1 MAGFSVGGLATGLDT
16 KTMIAQ
22 LLQVERSAQAGPKRR
37 KAEADQRSQ
46 AMSDLIS
53 LMKEVHTAAEGVDT
67 DSEAAAVTATS
78 TDTDK
83 FTVTGDGNA
92 LPGSYSLAISRL
104 AKAQK
109 DMATLGTSL
118 TDSIQEGTYTIQVA
132 GEDAVDFVVDGN
144 NNTLSGFI
152 SAINSSESGVT
163 ASTIFDGTDYTL
175 VLTAEESGKLVT
187 YSARDGGDWKDLD
200 GNRNGIST
208 YSAHQTAQFMMDG
221 ILITSESNEI
231 TDAVTGL
238 TINLLETTEFD
249 KDGNPT
255 ELVDLEVKPDS
266 TKTTE
271 NVEKLTSA
279 IGKVLSN
286 LKTNMA
292 SSEDRAGI
300 LAFDS
305 TARMLRGS
313 IADALVNRQTGN
325 EGTYSSLTMIG
336 IGQDRYGNLSFDKD
350 EFAEAL
356 AKDKDG
362 VMNLITGEDG
372 LADRFKDMSDDYT
385 FSDGFLTIRKTMYS
399 DRSSAISKAIDRME
413 DRVLAYEK
421 RLKNQFA
428 KLEQMVSGLNQQSS
442 ALSRLR

>member
-16 KTMIAQ
+16 KTMISQ
-22 LLQVERSAQAGPKRR
+22 LLQVERSAQVGPKRR
-37 KAEADQRSQ
+37 KAQADARGQ

-53 LMKEVHTAAEGVDT
+53 LMKEVQTAAEGIDT
-67 DSEAAAVTATS
+67 DSEAAAVTAS
-78 TDTDK
+78 SADTDK

-92 LPGSYSLAISRL
+92 LPANYNLAIASLATS
-104 AKAQK
+104 QK

-118 TDSIQEGTYTIQVA
+118 TDSIQRGTYTIQVD

-144 NNTLSGFI
+144 NNTLSGLI
-152 SAINSSESGVT
+152 TAINSSESGVT
-163 ASTIFDGTDYTL
+163 ASTIFDGTNYTL
-175 VLTAEESGKLVT
+175 VLTAEESGKGVT
-187 YSARDGGDWKDLD
+187 YTARDGGNWKDLD
-200 GNRNGIST
+200 GNRNGINT
-208 YSAHQTAQFMMDG
+208 YTAAQTAQFMMDG
-221 ILITSESNEI
+221 IMIESESNEI

-238 TINLLETTEFD
+238 TINLLETTDFD

-255 ELVDLEVKPDS
+255 ELVNLEVKADS

-286 LKTNMA
+286 LKSNMA

-313 IADALVNRQTGN
+313 IADALVNRQDGN

-336 IGQDRYGNLSFDKD
+336 IGQDRYGNISFDKD

-362 VMNLITGEDG
+362 VMNLITGTDG

-399 DRSSAISKAIDRME
+399 NRSSEISKAIDRME

>member
-22 LLQVERSAQAGPKRR
+22 LLQVERSAQLGPKRR
-37 KAEADQRSQ
+37 KAQADQRG
-46 AMSDLIS
+46 AAIGNLIN
-53 LMKEVHTAAEGVDT
+53 LMKEVRTAAEGVDT

-78 TDTDK
+78 TDEDK

-92 LPGSYSLAISRL
+92 LPGNYSLSIARL

-118 TDSIQEGTYTIQVA
+118 TDSIQEGTYAIQVD
-132 GEDAVDFVVDGN
+132 GEDAVEFVVDGN

-152 SAINSSESGVT
+152 TAINSSESGVT

-175 VLTAEESGKLVT
+175 VLTAEDSGKEVT
-187 YSARDGGDWKDLD
+187 YTARDGGDWKDLD
-200 GNRNGIST
+200 GNRNGINT
-208 YSAHQTAQFMMDG
+208 YTPHQTAQFMVDG
-221 ILITSESNEI
+221 IMIERESNEV
-231 TDAVTGL
+231 TDVLTGL
-238 TINLLETTEFD
+238 TINLLEVTEFD

-255 ELVDLEVKPDS
+255 ELVDLEVKADS
-266 TKTTE
+266 TKTSE

-279 IGKVLSN
+279 IGKVLST
-286 LKTNMA
+286 LKSNMS
-292 SSEDRAGI
+292 SSEDSAGI

-313 IADALVNRQTGN
+313 ISDALVNRQTGN
-325 EGTYSSLTMIG
+325 DGTYNALTMIG
-336 IGQDRYGNLSFDKD
+336 IGQDRYGNMTFDKD

-372 LADRFKDMSDDYT
+372 LADRFKGMVDDYT

-399 DRSSAISKAIDRME
+399 NRSSDISDAIDRME
-413 DRVLAYEK
+413 ARVEVYGD
-421 RLKNQFA
+421 RLKRQFA
-428 KLEQMVSGLNQQSS
+428 KLEQMVSGLNRQSS
-442 ALSRLR
+442 ALSGLR

>member
-16 KTMIAQ
+16 KPMIAQ
-22 LLQVERSAQAGPKRR
+22 LLQVERSAQVGPKRR
-37 KAEADQRSQ
+37 KAEADARGQ
-46 AMSDLIS
+46 AMNDLIN
-53 LMKEVHTAAEGVDT
+53 LMKEARTAAESIDT

-78 TDTDK
+78 NDTDK
-83 FTVTGDGNA
+83 FTVTGDGTA
-92 LPGSYSLAISRL
+92 LPGNYSLSIASL
-104 AKAQK
+104 ARSQK
-109 DMATLGTSL
+109 DMAPMGTSL
-118 TDSIQEGTYTIQVA
+118 TDSIQQGTYTIQVD
-132 GEDAVDFVVDGN
+132 GEDAVDFVLDGTN
-144 NNTLSGFI
+144 DTLAGFI
-152 SAINSSESGVT
+152 SAINSSDAGVT
-163 ASTIFDGTDYTL
+163 ASTIFDGTNYTL
-175 VLTAEESGKLVT
+175 VLTAEDSGKAVS
-187 YSARDGGDWKDLD
+187 YSARDGADWSDLD
-200 GNRNGIST
+200 GNKSGLSMYESHLDAVFTI
-208 YSAHQTAQFMMDG
+208 DG
-221 ILITSESNEI
+221 IAITSDSNEI

-238 TINLLETTEFD
+238 TINLLETTSFND
-249 KDGNPT
+249 KGEPT
-255 ELVDLEVKPDS
+255 ELVNLEVKADS
-266 TKTTE
+266 TKTSD

-279 IGKVLSN
+279 VGKILSN
-286 LKTNMA
+286 LKTNMS

-305 TARMLRGS
+305 TARMLRGA
-313 IADALVNRQTGN
+313 IADALVDRQDGN
-325 EGTYSSLTMIG
+325 TGTYNSLTMIG

-362 VMNLITGEDG
+362 VMNLITGTDG
-372 LADRFKDMSDDYT
+372 LAERFKNMADDYT

-399 DRSSAISKAIDRME
+399 DRSADISKAIDRME